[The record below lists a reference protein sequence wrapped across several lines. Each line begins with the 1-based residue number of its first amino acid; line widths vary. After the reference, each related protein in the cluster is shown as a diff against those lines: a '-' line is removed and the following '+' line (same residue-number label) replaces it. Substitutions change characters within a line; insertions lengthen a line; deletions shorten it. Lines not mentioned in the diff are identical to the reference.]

1 MEVKTG
7 EIANDVIKI
16 STSLWYVSK
25 FSPEIYQKA
34 IRTLTTEIST
44 SSRNESNIGGI
55 DFPTPL
61 FYGLFWKIRAIKLAG
76 AYRTHRVAF
85 QNVV

>member
-44 SSRNESNIGGI
+44 WLRNVSNISGS
-55 DFPTPL
+55 
-61 FYGLFWKIRAIKLAG
+61 
-76 AYRTHRVAF
+76 
-85 QNVV
+85 